1 MTLALNLTKTQDSP
15 PMTPEQ
21 LKLLR
26 KQLRQQRRKLTA
38 RTRQQ
43 AGRLVAQQLRRQA
56 VFRQSRHVGI
66 YLSAFG
72 EVPTHAII
80 NLGFKQ
86 HKQLYLP
93 QIRNFDQKLQWVRI
107 TRQQWQNRRF
117 STHKLGMHEP
127 RQRGQHVNRLDLLIM
142 PLLAFDRY
150 GSRVGMGGGYY
161 DRTLWKQHQTSRLGL
176 AYDFQRAERLVRHA
190 WDQPLDAV
198 VTPSTVYQFHTR

>member
-1 MTLALNLTKTQDSP
+1 
-15 PMTPEQ
+15 MTPEQ

-26 KQLRQQRRKLTA
+26 QQLRKQRRALPQ
-38 RTRQQ
+38 RIRQQ
-43 AGRLVAQQLRRQA
+43 AGRKVAQRLHRQA
-56 VFRQSRHVGI
+56 VFRQARHIGI

-72 EVPTHAII
+72 EVPTQAII
-80 NLGFKQ
+80 NLGLKQ
-86 HKQLYLP
+86 QKNIYLP

-107 TRQQWQNRRF
+107 NRQQWQNRRF
-117 STHKLGMHEP
+117 SIHRLGMHEP
-127 RQRGQHVNRLDLLIM
+127 RQRGISINRLDLLIM
-142 PLLAFDRY
+142 PLLAFDQY